1 MNLGMNCVELFAS
14 EAEAGRGTR
23 VEVLEDLEGDFV
35 WYSIEQ
41 TGRSERE
48 KEAVCREKDTVCYE
62 P

>member
-1 MNLGMNCVELFAS
+1 MNCVEFFAS

-48 KEAVCREKDTVCYE
+48 KEAVCWEKDTVCYE